1 MAGSDD
7 DGRTALNF
15 RTFMKKTGIERRSK
29 HVPPAADVAVDPDA
43 VEDDGD
49 VIVEED
55 QRWSEEPVADQ
66 STPFERTSL
75 G

>member
-15 RTFMKKTGIERRSK
+15 RTFMKKAGIERSK
-29 HVPPAADVAVDPDA
+29 HVPSAVVAVDPDVIEA
-43 VEDDGD
+43 DGD
-49 VIVEED
+49 VDVEED
-55 QRWSEEPVADQ
+55 LRADHNRLD
-66 STPFERTSL
+66 EGTSL